1 MRHGLRERVAPI
13 LAFGGTAAAL
23 PALLLH
29 YFGRNSAAIDGG
41 WHFFGSLVS
50 DLGGFPSAARRLVL
64 DHHERL
70 DGSGYP
76 RGLTGDDL
84 ELDTRILAVC
94 DVYDAFISARATA
107 NRGRTRTRLALL
119 LRAEAGRSLDGDC
132 VEALVRVLSWEREPE
147 PEPAR
152 RPTSVRRGRT
162 RPATPAAE
170 TS

>member
-29 YFGRNSAAIDGG
+29 YFGRK
-41 WHFFGSLVS
+41 
-50 DLGGFPSAARRLVL
+50 
-64 DHHERL
+64 
-70 DGSGYP
+70 
-76 RGLTGDDL
+76 
-84 ELDTRILAVC
+84 
-94 DVYDAFISARATA
+94 
-107 NRGRTRTRLALL
+107 
-119 LRAEAGRSLDGDC
+119 AGRSLDGDC
-132 VEALVRVLSWEREPE
+132 VEALERVLSWEREPE